1 MPLSDLLNAR
11 RIWIDHTAE
20 IAASSAAV
28 MAALTDIDAWS
39 SWTPG
44 LVGVQR
50 RPGPLAVGSTFT
62 MLVKPAA
69 FHPPLKIPCK
79 VQRLTPTLIEW
90 GGDVLG
96 SVARHSFE
104 LTPLDSGGTRVRQL
118 EYATGILALL
128 ARIAEPGIYKHN
140 LRWQEALRD
149 KLERTQR
156 GATFSE
162 THA

>member
-1 MPLSDLLNAR
+1 MPITDLLGAR
-11 RIWIDHTAE
+11 RTWIDHTSE

-28 MAALTDIDAWS
+28 MAALTDVDAWAQ
-39 SWTPG
+39 WTPG

-50 RPGPLAVGSTFT
+50 RPEPLAVGSRFT

-69 FHPPLKIPCK
+69 FHPALKVPCK
-79 VQRLTPTLIEW
+79 VYTLTPTFIEW
-90 GGDVLG
+90 GGDLLG
-96 SVARHSFE
+96 AVARHSFE
-104 LTPLDSGGTRVRQL
+104 LTPLDGGATRVRQL

-140 LRWQEALRD
+140 LRWQEALKE
-149 KLERTQR
+149 KLERTR
-156 GATFSE
+156 REATFSE

>member
-1 MPLSDLLNAR
+1 MSILDALGAR
-11 RIWIDHTAE
+11 RTWIDHTSE
-20 IAASSAAV
+20 IAANSGAV
-28 MAALTDIDAWS
+28 MAALTDIDAWA

-44 LVGVQR
+44 LAGVTR
-50 RPGPLAVGSTFT
+50 RPGPLAVGSSFT

-69 FHPPLKIPCK
+69 FHPPLKVPCK
-79 VQRLTPTLIEW
+79 VFTMTPTLIEW
-90 GGDVLG
+90 GGDLLG
-96 SVARHSFE
+96 SVVRHSFE
-104 LTPLDSGGTRVRQL
+104 LTPLDGGATRVRQL

-149 KLERTQR
+149 RLERTQR